1 MTGPSF
7 GGAWTRQKLEILRRY
22 LDTYTTALKDQPF
35 ELIYVDAFAGAGV
48 APTRRTLRNS
58 KNTPIF
64 ELYFAASN
72 SRGAPIAVRIADH
85 ILRNW

>member
-22 LDTYTTALKDQPF
+22 LDTYTTALKEQPF
-35 ELIYVDAFAGAGV
+35 GLIYVGAFASV

-58 KNTPIF
+58 MNSPIF
-64 ELYFAASN
+64 ELFFAASN
-72 SRGAPIAVRIADH
+72 PVGAGPAIRIANH
-85 ILRNW
+85 ILERW